1 MEIHDKL
8 VDLQKSQDDLLSLT
22 LSNNMESMNKIQ
34 NHIHTLSESLAH
46 FRRRCK
52 EGQGQLDL
60 SDCEEKLHRLHSLW
74 TAFKEADP
82 YSDASEEAR
91 LFPADLD
98 FEKVDVT
105 LIEEMMDK
113 ISIMVSSEQNKIPE
127 LMQKLKLVTDL
138 NEIIS
143 NIIREMAK
151 AYNRSSK
158 TPIENLR
165 A

>member
-1 MEIHDKL
+1 MEIHERL
-8 VDLQKSQDDLLSLT
+8 VDLQKSQDDLLTQT
-22 LSNNMESMNKIQ
+22 LSHNMESMRKIQ
-34 NHIHTLSESLAH
+34 HHIQTLSESLAH

-52 EGQGQLDL
+52 EGEGKLDL
-60 SDCEEKLHRLHSLW
+60 RDSEDKLHHLHGIWS
-74 TAFKEADP
+74 AFKAADP
-82 YSDASEEAR
+82 YTQSDEDTR
-91 LFPADLD
+91 LLPEDLD
-98 FEKVDVT
+98 LENVEIT

-151 AYNRSSK
+151 AYNKSAR
-158 TPIENLR
+158 TPVENLK
-165 A
+165 